1 MYRCVHACLCVYIYI
16 YVYGLP
22 KGEAFCLFRY
32 GPLFLAVTLSMSVFV
47 EVEVYRFG
55 RDCVSV

>member
-1 MYRCVHACLCVYIYI
+1 MHVCVYIYV